1 MAEQRPPGQ
10 APTASKPQAAPSGR
24 MSVRRRPRGTED
36 EPAHEMDTEEWR
48 LTYMDT
54 ITLLVAMFVM
64 VLSLADFEGPGAGS
78 VAGQGRI
85 PAAAPLT
92 STAQTPGSFQ
102 AELPPNPETGPA
114 TRDPSLPPVAIQPR
128 DVDFANRQLVPL
140 GAPADPN
147 ALFTGPLPAGVT
159 RTIGTDGVQLQI
171 SESVLF
177 PSGSA
182 DLAQVG
188 LTTLDQ
194 LIPLLRTGNYA
205 VSVEGHSDDRAI
217 ATDRYPSNWEL
228 SSARASRV
236 VRHFVERGI
245 AESRLRAIGYAAT
258 KPVDRTDSNEGRARN
273 RRVTLLL
280 DVRPPARP

>member
-1 MAEQRPPGQ
+1 
-10 APTASKPQAAPSGR
+10 
-24 MSVRRRPRGTED
+24 
-36 EPAHEMDTEEWR
+36 MDTEEWR

-64 VLSLADFEGPGAGS
+64 VLSFADFEGPGAGS
-78 VAGQGRI
+78 AAGQGQI
-85 PAAAPLT
+85 PPAPPPAT
-92 STAQTPGSFQ
+92 ASTPLPPGSFQ
-102 AELPPNPETGPA
+102 AELPIGPMTG
-114 TRDPSLPPVAIQPR
+114 DPSLPPPAIQPR
-128 DVDFANRQLVPL
+128 DLDFANRQLIPMP
-140 GAPADPN
+140 APTDPN

-159 RTIGTDGVQLQI
+159 RTVQADGVQLEI
-171 SESVLF
+171 NESVLF

-188 LTTLDQ
+188 ITTLDQ
-194 LIPLLRTGNYA
+194 LVPLLRGGNYA

-217 ATDRYPSNWEL
+217 ATSRYPSNWEL
-228 SSARASRV
+228 SAARASRV

-245 AESRLRAIGYAAT
+245 VESRLRAIGYAAT
-258 KPVDRTDSNEGRARN
+258 RPVDRTDSNEARTRN